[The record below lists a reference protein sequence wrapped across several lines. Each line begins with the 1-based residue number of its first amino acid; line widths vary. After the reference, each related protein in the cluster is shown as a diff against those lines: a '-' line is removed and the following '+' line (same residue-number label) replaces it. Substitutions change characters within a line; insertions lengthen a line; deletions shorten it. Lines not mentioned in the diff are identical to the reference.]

1 MAHDGTAT
9 LTSALSPRAPTHR
22 EHWSATVGPLPA
34 QVVQGSADSIWSN
47 TVLAS
52 YVYEL
57 MVKTPTPNTY
67 AGYVEAAQGLS
78 NLVVALPVG
87 WAADK
92 GSKVS

>member
-1 MAHDGTAT
+1 MPASGVPHV
-9 LTSALSPRAPTHR
+9 PRTTVAP
-22 EHWSATVGPLPA
+22 

-57 MVKTPTPNTY
+57 MAKTGSPNTY

-78 NLVVALPVG
+78 NCVVASP
-87 WAADK
+87 
-92 GSKVS
+92 

>member
-1 MAHDGTAT
+1 M
-9 LTSALSPRAPTHR
+9 
-22 EHWSATVGPLPA
+22 
-34 QVVQGSADSIWSN
+34 QGSADSIWSN

-57 MVKTPTPNTY
+57 MVKTPTLTLNPNPNPSPKPKPKPKPNPNPNPNQVKTPTPNTY